1 MELDVTFMTNA
12 VETIPKEFK
21 DQATLY
27 RSVMMTYYAAIREVQ
42 TKLEILNDDLQVRT
56 SRNPIEF
63 IKVRLKSPESIL
75 NKMQRY
81 CLDKTIQ
88 NLSKINDIAG
98 VRVICTYINDI
109 YDVANML
116 VNQDDVKLVQ
126 IKDYIKKPKSNGYR
140 SLHLVIEVPVFFSNE
155 KRQMKVEVQIRTI
168 AMDFWSTIEHD
179 VEYKHIISAND
190 DIKAELKECATI
202 SHDLDLR
209 MQEIK
214 TKLKGIRDETIQ
226 RNQN

>member
-1 MELDVTFMTNA
+1 

-81 CLDKTIQ
+81 SLDKTIQ

-109 YDVANML
+109 YDVAN
-116 VNQDDVKLVQ
+116 
-126 IKDYIKKPKSNGYR
+126 
-140 SLHLVIEVPVFFSNE
+140 
-155 KRQMKVEVQIRTI
+155 
-168 AMDFWSTIEHD
+168 
-179 VEYKHIISAND
+179 
-190 DIKAELKECATI
+190 
-202 SHDLDLR
+202 
-209 MQEIK
+209 
-214 TKLKGIRDETIQ
+214 
-226 RNQN
+226 